1 MHVLYAFDKFEI
13 SRHQLFKSISNVLI
27 FSQRIENDKLN
38 KFKAEVKIKSKK
50 SDFFNSYLEKTNNI
64 DDKIALIKFK
74 YKMLISNKLLFFYI
88 IILLVRIY
96 YL

>member
-1 MHVLYAFDKFEI
+1 MNK
-13 SRHQLFKSISNVLI
+13 
-27 FSQRIENDKLN
+27 ENDNLN

-74 YKMLISNKLLFFYI
+74 YKDDNQQLLNSIKNLLKKNLCNKFIIYIFMHIMYKNTLSCIYLIVFRFF
-88 IILLVRIY
+88 
-96 YL
+96 